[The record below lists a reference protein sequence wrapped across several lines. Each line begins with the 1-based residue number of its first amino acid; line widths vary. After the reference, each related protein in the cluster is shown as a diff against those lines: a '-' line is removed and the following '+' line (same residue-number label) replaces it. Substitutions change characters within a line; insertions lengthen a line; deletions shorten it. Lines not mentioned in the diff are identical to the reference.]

1 MKSRAS
7 YEKLKVVHESTT
19 ESMQRK
25 INEVVDEQ
33 CQKETYQKHLMAR
46 ILQEANKTM
55 EEMEKLKLA
64 DFKRKDKN
72 ARLKDELKKKQE
84 KSQKNILSMRSW
96 TQILSPKLQT
106 KLQHITMKKLK
117 YIEKG

>member
-84 KSQKNILSMRSW
+84 KSQTKFHNSIYIFSASSTKWRMKM
-96 TQILSPKLQT
+96 QIMQKRA
-106 KLQHITMKKLK
+106 
-117 YIEKG
+117 

>member
-1 MKSRAS
+1 
-7 YEKLKVVHESTT
+7 
-19 ESMQRK
+19 
-25 INEVVDEQ
+25 
-33 CQKETYQKHLMAR
+33 MAR

-84 KSQKNILSMRSW
+84 KS
-96 TQILSPKLQT
+96 
-106 KLQHITMKKLK
+106 
-117 YIEKG
+117 